1 MPTTF
6 TNNFKNILDKLKSIF
21 RTEFKGALPT
31 YVGKDEPQGTQYLRL
46 VPIGSTLSS
55 YNISS
60 ELREYSINFLLTFKD
75 ANTTEKGLEQV
86 LRLISRIESLV
97 MDNMSMTLSDSS
109 SAINCRIETTD
120 ITELPET
127 GYNVF
132 FAYQCQHLGNVS

>member
-1 MPTTF
+1 MAITYV
-6 TNNFKNILDKLKSIF
+6 NNFKNILDKLKDIF
-21 RTEFKGALPT
+21 RTEFKGALPA
-31 YVGKDEPQGTQYLRL
+31 YVGNEEPQCTQYLRL

-55 YNISS
+55 QIVTA

-75 ANTTEKGLEQV
+75 ANTTEKGLEQI
-86 LRLISRIESLV
+86 LRLISRIEALIMNNV
-97 MDNMSMTLSDSS
+97 SMTLSNST